1 MKTAFSALAA
11 ALLLTACAETPASN
25 HIAEMQALT
34 TKVTG
39 LQCPSATPTVVYGN
53 REGAAW
59 APAGPMKGGTIVMPT
74 RYDPKTAE
82 GRKWQSG
89 PQGHWRMAEE
99 VAHTCGANETQ
110 ARAVKCQWWI
120 CSGNG

>member
-1 MKTAFSALAA
+1 MKIVYSAVAA
-11 ALLLTACAETPASN
+11 AVLLTACAEGPATS
-25 HIAEMQALT
+25 HIAEMKALT

-39 LQCPSATPTVVYGN
+39 LQCPSADPAVVYGN

-59 APAGPMKGGTIVMPT
+59 TPAGPMKGGTVVMPAK
-74 RYDPKTAE
+74 YDPKTAE
-82 GRKWQSG
+82 GRKWLSG

-99 VAHTCGANETQ
+99 VAHTCGADETQ

>member
-1 MKTAFSALAA
+1 MKFVIPAALAA
-11 ALLLTACAETPASN
+11 LSLAACAETPATQ

-39 LQCPSATPTVVYGN
+39 LQCPSAQPTVVYGD

-59 APAGPMKGGTIVMPT
+59 TPAGPMKGGTIVMPT
-74 RYDPKTAE
+74 RFDPNTAE
-82 GRKWQSG
+82 GRKWLSG

-110 ARAVKCQWWI
+110 ARAVKCQWWT
-120 CSGNG
+120 CGGNG

>member
-1 MKTAFSALAA
+1 MKSIIPALAA
-11 ALLLTACAETPASN
+11 VSLLAACAETPASS

-39 LQCPSATPTVVYGN
+39 LQCPSAQPTVVYGD
-53 REGAAW
+53 REGAAYT
-59 APAGPMKGGTIVMPT
+59 PAGPMKGGTVIMPA
-74 RYDPKTAE
+74 RFDPTSAE
-82 GRKWQSG
+82 GRKAQTG
-89 PQGHWRMAEE
+89 PQAHWRMAEE

-120 CSGNG
+120 CG